1 MRFLD
6 KLESRFGW
14 LALPGLVT
22 TVAILQVVTFFL
34 FMMMQPEGRARY
46 LEFLVLDAGLVLKG
60 QIWRLITYIF
70 VPTVGNVLWVI
81 IGAMFQSW
89 LGRGLEQAWGAFRLT
104 LYFVG
109 GMLAM
114 AVGSMIFGYTAT
126 GLFLFQSLLMA
137 FAVIYPNEEILLF
150 FILPVKIKWIA
161 WLNVAMT
168 VLFVMGDPSS
178 FWMVLFSYLNFFVT
192 FGPGFIKERAHMAK
206 VGNRRAQFQEAS
218 KSGAAF
224 FHQCVV
230 CGKTDVDDPTLEFR
244 VNDSGDEV
252 CSICR
257 KR

>member
-1 MRFLD
+1 
-6 KLESRFGW
+6 
-14 LALPGLVT
+14 
-22 TVAILQVVTFFL
+22 
-34 FMMMQPEGRARY
+34 
-46 LEFLVLDAGLVLKG
+46 
-60 QIWRLITYIF
+60 
-70 VPTVGNVLWVI
+70 
-81 IGAMFQSW
+81 
-89 LGRGLEQAWGAFRLT
+89 
-104 LYFVG
+104 
-109 GMLAM
+109 
-114 AVGSMIFGYTAT
+114 MIFGYTAT